1 MKKLTKEE
9 ETMQKD
15 KSQKQRD
22 KINELAM
29 MNIQDHDNNNNN
41 RDKNLSGVDIN

>member
-15 KSQKQRD
+15 KSTKQRD

-29 MNIQDHDNNNNN
+29 INI
-41 RDKNLSGVDIN
+41 